1 MGRELGRRRPEVGR
15 SRRSPCDHGRVSQTK
30 SLNQRVALEVIERY
44 LDAAPRSA
52 TDPEPAGKFTLFR
65 PRGPWPYYAR
75 PRLGLTDSISAS
87 DVDGLRRRQREL
99 GLPEN
104 LEWTVETTPSLLGAA
119 AESGLKVVQYPLMIL
134 DPAARTPIRVPDG
147 IAVRLL
153 SREDP
158 DFLRAHAV
166 ANVGFGV
173 PGTAIGAEGQRE
185 RDERAATT
193 SPAVDEFMRARAR
206 DGWSVSAAAF
216 DETGP
221 LAVATHQPVGT
232 TTEVV
237 GVATLP
243 AARRRGLAAAVTSA
257 LVDDAYARGV
267 RTVFLSAG
275 SDDVA
280 RVYERIGFRRIG
292 FAGSAEP
299 A

>member
-1 MGRELGRRRPEVGR
+1 VGRELGGGR
-15 SRRSPCDHGRVSQTK
+15 SLSV
-30 SLNQRVALEVIERY
+30 LEEIERY

-75 PRLGLTDSISAS
+75 PRLGLGEPVNAA
-87 DVDGLRRRQREL
+87 DVTELRRRQREL

-104 LEWTVETTPSLLGAA
+104 VEWTVEITPSLLVAA
-119 AESGLKVVQYPLMIL
+119 AESGLRVVQYPLMVL
-134 DPAARTPIRVPDG
+134 DRNAQARITPPDG
-147 IAVRLL
+147 IEVRLL
-153 SREDP
+153 SP
-158 DFLRAHAV
+158 DDQDFARAHAV
-166 ANVGFGV
+166 ANVAFGV
-173 PGTAIGAEGQRE
+173 PGTAIGPHAADE
-185 RDERAATT
+185 RDARAAQT
-193 SPAVDEFMRARAR
+193 AVAVTEFMRSRAR
-206 DGWSVSAAAF
+206 DGWSISAAAF

-221 LAVATHQPVGT
+221 IAVATHQPVGD

-257 LVDDAYARGV
+257 LVDDADARGIK
-267 RTVFLSAG
+267 TVFLSAG

-292 FAGSAEP
+292 FAGSAE
-299 A
+299 AAS